1 MLSLTIKNVKIAA
14 SYNKETRDVGHP
26 NQHILYLYVVC
37 KEGFNK
43 AKKTFCDFPCVSC
56 AFHPLIQTDDA
67 GLEGLPA
74 VEL

>member
-1 MLSLTIKNVKIAA
+1 MLKLLPLTIKKLEMFVSPI
-14 SYNKETRDVGHP
+14 
-26 NQHILYLYVVC
+26 QHILYLYVVC